1 MKLAEALQ
9 ERADLNRRIQQLQQR
24 LGNNAIVQEGEQP
37 AEDPKELLVEL
48 DRAVC
53 ELEDLISRINL
64 TNCRT
69 LVGCKSLTELLAR
82 RDMLTVKLGAYRNL
96 VQSASQVSRRATR
109 TEIKLLSTVNVKDL
123 QKQVDQ
129 MAKELRLL
137 DNSIQ
142 ETNWNTELD

>member
-24 LGNNAIVQEGEQP
+24 LKNNAVVQEGERP
-37 AEDPKELLVEL
+37 AEEPVELLAEL
-48 DRAVC
+48 DGCVSN
-53 ELEDLISRINL
+53 LERLIAQINL

-69 LVGCKSLTELLAR
+69 EVDGKTLTELLAR
-82 RDMLTVKLGAYRNL
+82 RDTLKLKLSAYRDL
-96 VQSASQVSRRATR
+96 AQSASQLGHRGMRS
-109 TEIKLLSTVNVKDL
+109 EIKWLSTVNVKEL

-142 ETNWNTELD
+142 AANWATELD